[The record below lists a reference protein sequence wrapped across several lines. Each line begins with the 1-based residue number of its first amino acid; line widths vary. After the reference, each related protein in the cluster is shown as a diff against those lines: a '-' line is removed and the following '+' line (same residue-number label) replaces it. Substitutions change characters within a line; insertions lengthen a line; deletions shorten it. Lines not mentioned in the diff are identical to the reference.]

1 MDMNYRPQNFSTLR
15 RAETPAAM
23 EVQGHTHLR
32 KRFHGTL
39 LKVFI
44 FNLRPEDFCYFPP
57 QDQPWCSTLLCLQ
70 GALCVYKSFYYRLL
84 FIRYSHS

>member
-44 FNLRPEDFCYFPP
+44 FN
-57 QDQPWCSTLLCLQ
+57 
-70 GALCVYKSFYYRLL
+70 
-84 FIRYSHS
+84 